1 MRQQWCSYS
10 RQEETLPPITAA
22 FATSLFA
29 RLRGL
34 LATPS
39 RTVSGEHASS
49 LLCKGDSGAGGC
61 GRDADKG
68 ASRVGRCS
76 RGAGKGGSRAGRR
89 SRSVGK
95 SGDGAAVQAGM
106 LVIAPCRGIHTR
118 GMKYPIDLA
127 FVDATGRVVR
137 SYRGIVPH
145 RKVLCPQAALAIE
158 RESRR
163 DLAWFKIGDRVGL
176 VPVCKEEGEA
186 L

>member
-49 LLCKGDSGAGGC
+49 LLCKGDSGA
-61 GRDADKG
+61 
-68 ASRVGRCS
+68 
-76 RGAGKGGSRAGRR
+76 
-89 SRSVGK
+89 
-95 SGDGAAVQAGM
+95 AVQADM

-176 VPVCKEEGEA
+176 VPVCKEEGEV